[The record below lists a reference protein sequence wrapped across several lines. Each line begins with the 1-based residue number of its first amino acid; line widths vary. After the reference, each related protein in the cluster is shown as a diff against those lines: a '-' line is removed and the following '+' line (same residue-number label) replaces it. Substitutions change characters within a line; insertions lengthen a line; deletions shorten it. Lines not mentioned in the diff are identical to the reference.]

1 MRRAHPGA
9 RLLLCA
15 AAVLQL
21 CAGTA
26 HARIPYKLLR
36 PNASATQNGVRVI
49 VRRVA
54 ISQREVAITMTLQ
67 NLAPGFATFLP
78 YNKTILTDDRENV
91 YRSIETR
98 DWRFTDK
105 RFFLGVRLAGNAQY
119 TGTMRFSAPA
129 GSDARKLHLE
139 ISPVL
144 REENDAT
151 PFSVTLPAI
160 EVSR

>member
-1 MRRAHPGA
+1 MRAAHPGA

-15 AAVLQL
+15 VAVLL
-21 CAGTA
+21 FSAGSA
-26 HARIPYKLLR
+26 SAGIPYKLLR

-54 ISQREVAITMTLQ
+54 ISRREVAITMTLQ

-78 YNKTILTDDRENV
+78 YNKTILIDDRENV

-119 TGTMRFSAPA
+119 TGTMRFSAPP
-129 GSDARKLHLE
+129 GSAARELHLE
-139 ISPVL
+139 VSPVL
-144 REENDAT
+144 REENSAT

-160 EVSR
+160 AVSP